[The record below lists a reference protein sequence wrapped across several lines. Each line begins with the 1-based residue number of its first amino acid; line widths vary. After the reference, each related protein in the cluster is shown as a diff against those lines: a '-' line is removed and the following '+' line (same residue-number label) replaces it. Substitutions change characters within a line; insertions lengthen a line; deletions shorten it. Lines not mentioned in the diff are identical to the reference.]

1 MLGLQGVQMDAGG
14 ADAGLS
20 GICCTRIHP
29 LQRVLGLQEVQ
40 MDAGGA
46 DAGLSGVCC
55 TSIHPLQRVLGM
67 EGCRW
72 MQGMRGAGL
81 SGVCCTTAHPLQYVQ
96 GVQMDAGDADGG
108 LSGIC
113 RTSAHPSPH
122 RRCPTAL
129 HKIQPSTH
137 PRGAVGAQALGSV
150 GARCVSDPPIPQTPP
165 GPPC

>member
-1 MLGLQGVQMDAGG
+1 MDAGG
-14 ADAGLS
+14 AGDADAGLS
-20 GICCTRIHP
+20 GAHCT
-29 LQRVLGLQEVQ
+29 
-40 MDAGGA
+40 A
-46 DAGLSGVCC
+46 
-55 TSIHPLQRVLGM
+55 
-67 EGCRW
+67 
-72 MQGMRGAGL
+72 
-81 SGVCCTTAHPLQYVQ
+81 AHPLQYVQ
-96 GVQMDAGDADGG
+96 AVRMDAGDADGG